1 MILPTK
7 HLPVDRS
14 LIVIGAE
21 IVELLDEPKSVS
33 RLWLDFQKSYE
44 QHHARLSFDWF
55 TLAVAMLF
63 TVEAVEL
70 KGNRLQIR
78 ETTL

>member
-33 RLWLDFQKSYE
+33 RLWLDFQQSHE

-63 TVEAVEL
+63 TIEGVEL
-70 KGNRLQIR
+70 KGNRLRKR
-78 ETTL
+78 EMTL